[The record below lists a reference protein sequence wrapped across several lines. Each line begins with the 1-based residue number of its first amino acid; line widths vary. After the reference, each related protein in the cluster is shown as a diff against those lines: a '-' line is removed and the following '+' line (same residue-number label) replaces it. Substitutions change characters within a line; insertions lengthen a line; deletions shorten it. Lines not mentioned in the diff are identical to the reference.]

1 MSRQRPTSVSSGIEA
16 RAEARAEAELSTFF
30 NWARCVGG
38 GEKLAVRRLVGRPFA
53 APFTFFDVH
62 SG

>member
-1 MSRQRPTSVSSGIEA
+1 MSRQRPTSVSSGI
-16 RAEARAEAELSTFF
+16 EARAEAELSTFF